1 MNLES
6 PYFSVVI
13 PLFDER
19 DTLRPLYEQ
28 ICAALQPLERPFEIL
43 FVDDGSRDGSYDVL
57 KKLHENDARVRVF
70 RFRKNSGKSPSL
82 AAGFDHVR
90 GEIVFTM
97 DADLQDDPAELPRLY
112 HKLEEGFDLV
122 SGWKRDRK
130 DPLSKLIFSKFFNG
144 IVGWFTGIKL
154 HDFNCGLKAYRREVV
169 DQLSVY
175 GEMHR
180 FLPVW
185 AARYGFRVTELPV
198 VHHPRRAGHSKF
210 GMERI
215 LNGFLDFGTVL
226 FITRSLKRP
235 VHLLGRFGICFG
247 LIGLLIFLFGAGAIA
262 LQHVVLGAVALG
274 VGGLCILMGF
284 QAIFL
289 GLIAELITFYRRED
303 EPPYYINERL
313 DA

>member
-1 MNLES
+1 HQS
-6 PYFSVVI
+6 DS
-13 PLFDER
+13 
-19 DTLRPLYEQ
+19 
-28 ICAALQPLERPFEIL
+28 
-43 FVDDGSRDGSYDVL
+43 
-57 KKLHENDARVRVF
+57 RVRVF

-97 DADLQDDPAELPRLY
+97 DADLQDDPSELPKMFQ
-112 HKLEEGFDLV
+112 KLEEGFDLV

-130 DPLSKLIFSKFFNG
+130 DPVSKRIFSKFFNG
-144 IVGWFTGIKL
+144 IVGWFTGVKL
-154 HDFNCGLKAYRREVV
+154 HDLNCGLKAYRREVV

-185 AARYGFRVTELPV
+185 AAQYGFRVTELPV

-235 VHLLGRFGICFG
+235 VHFLGRFGVGFG
-247 LIGLLIFLFGAGAIA
+247 VIGLLIFLFGVGVLAW
-262 LQHVVLGAVALG
+262 QHIILGAVAIG
-274 VGGLCILMGF
+274 VGGLFILMGF

-289 GLIAELITFYRRED
+289 GLIAELITFYRRDD

>member
-1 MNLES
+1 MNSEA

-13 PLFDER
+13 PLYDER
-19 DTLRPLYEQ
+19 ETLRPLYEQ
-28 ICAALQPLERPFEIL
+28 ICAALGPLERPFEIL
-43 FVDDGSRDGSYDVL
+43 FVDDGSQDGSFDVL
-57 KKLHENDARVRVF
+57 TELHQSDPRVRVF

-97 DADLQDDPAELPRLY
+97 DADLQDDPDELPHLLN
-112 HKLEEGFDLV
+112 KLNEGYDVV

-130 DPLSKLIFSKFFNG
+130 DPLSKKIFSKFFNG
-144 IVGWFTGIKL
+144 IVGWFTGINL
-154 HDFNCGLKAYRREVV
+154 HDFNCGLKVYRREVV

-185 AARYGFRVTELPV
+185 AAQYGFRVTELPV
-198 VHHPRRAGHSKF
+198 VHHPRQAGRSKF
-210 GMERI
+210 GAERI
-215 LNGFLDFGTVL
+215 LNGFFDFGTVL
-226 FITRSLKRP
+226 FISRSLKRP
-235 VHLLGRFGICFG
+235 LHLLGRFGLLFG
-247 LIGLLIFLFGAGAIA
+247 LIGLLVFLFGIGSLITK
-262 LQHVVLGAVALG
+262 HIVLGAIALG
-274 VGGLCILMGF
+274 VGGVFILMGF

-289 GLIAELITFYRRED
+289 GLIAELHTFYRRSD